1 MRVAALCRRLSP
13 LSARLSPRR
22 LHSTPRPQ
30 TPVPIPVPI
39 APGPAARAPPLPVTP
54 LCPPPRCPCEPA
66 PAGLDIDRTTPL
78 SGTAAN
84 YHRHLLISTG
94 KSDWA
99 SKIEFDAG
107 PAEPGGLAAKVKAV
121 ASLKGGNLRD
131 PFAPTLITNSS
142 FAAPGAYVFPS
153 GVHIAHIAPTTAA
166 ITALIRGFLL
176 PRAASAAPAGFE
188 VRSVRETV
196 VLICSHMSR
205 DVRCGTLAPLLRTQ
219 FETVLAARDVLLTPE
234 HEARG
239 AYEGRVKVGFT
250 SHLSGHKFAGN
261 VIVYLPGS
269 AEEPGLG
276 VWYGRVEP
284 RHVEGIVEETVL
296 GRRVIAELCRGIVE
310 GGQGGQGGQDG
321 GGAGGRAERE
331 PVAYIAGLACT

>member
-1 MRVAALCRRLSP
+1 M
-13 LSARLSPRR
+13 
-22 LHSTPRPQ
+22 
-30 TPVPIPVPI
+30 
-39 APGPAARAPPLPVTP
+39 
-54 LCPPPRCPCEPA
+54 
-66 PAGLDIDRTTPL
+66 
-78 SGTAAN
+78 AN

-99 SKIEFDAG
+99 SKIEFD
-107 PAEPGGLAAKVKAV
+107 EPGGLAAKVKAV
-121 ASLKGGNLRD
+121 ASLKGGGNLRD

-142 FAAPGAYVFPS
+142 FAEPGAYVFPS

-176 PRAASAAPAGFE
+176 PPPHAASAAPGFE
-188 VRSVRETV
+188 VREVRETV

-269 AEEPGLG
+269 AEEAGLG

-296 GRRVIAELCRGIVE
+296 GRRVIGELCRGVVE
-310 GGQGGQGGQDG
+310 GGQGGQGGQSM
-321 GGAGGRAERE
+321 GGAGGQS
-331 PVAYIAGLACT
+331 GNL